1 MLVQITAGVIA
12 GAQERAGGRFT
23 LNDAARIIVDKVVLT
38 ESVSRQKVDSLMFAA
53 QVAEALGLPSAQRLG
68 IVQAVLRMEA
78 AQ

>member
-12 GAQERAGGRFT
+12 GAQERAGGGFT
-23 LNDAARIIVDKVVLT
+23 LNDAARIIVDKVALT